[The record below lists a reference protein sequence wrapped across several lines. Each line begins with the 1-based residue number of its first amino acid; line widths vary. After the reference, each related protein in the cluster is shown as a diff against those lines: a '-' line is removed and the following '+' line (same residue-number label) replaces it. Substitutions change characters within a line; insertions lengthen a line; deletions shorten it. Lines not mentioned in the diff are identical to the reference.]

1 MNTGTVRWFNSEKGY
16 GFITKDS
23 GEDVFVHYSGIVGEG
38 LRTLEENQKVSF
50 SIGEGERGPIAQNVT
65 VID

>member
-16 GFITKDS
+16 GFITKDT
-23 GEDVFVHYSGIVGEG
+23 GEDVFVHYTGIVGEG

-50 SIGEGERGPIAQNVT
+50 SIGEGDRGPIAQNVT